1 MEQFIQQLMTDQGIN
16 GDIDADVRQE
26 IAAELTE
33 QLTSM
38 INRTLI
44 DAMDDAAVTEFEQLI
59 DAEQPDQAALNTFVK
74 NHVPN
79 HDEIV
84 AATLIEFRASY
95 LGSKA

>member
-1 MEQFIQQLMTDQGIN
+1 
-16 GDIDADVRQE
+16 
-26 IAAELTE
+26 
-33 QLTSM
+33 
-38 INRTLI
+38 
-44 DAMDDAAVTEFEQLI
+44 MDDAAVTEFEQLI